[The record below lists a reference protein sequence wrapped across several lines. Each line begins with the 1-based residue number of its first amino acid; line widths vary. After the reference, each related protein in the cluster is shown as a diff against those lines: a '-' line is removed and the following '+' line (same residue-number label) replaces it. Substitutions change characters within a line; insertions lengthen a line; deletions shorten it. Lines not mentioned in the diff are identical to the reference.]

1 MTEEKIVTYIVL
13 TLFVI
18 GIVYVLRI
26 FKKGVDL

>member
-18 GIVYVLRI
+18 GIVYVLHI